1 VALAERGFQVTAVD
15 YSPAML
21 KRARQ
26 HATEVLKNVHFRKV
40 DLNGYLPFGAGS
52 FDGALC
58 VALLQVLD
66 DPTRFLAQVRQS
78 LRPNGYLLV
87 ESVRKLGA
95 LSRGENLG
103 LRDQAINKLKILVAR
118 LAPSVREYSSSDIV
132 SLVQHA
138 GMHAVRTDTY
148 DATFTV
154 LARTTAP

>member
-1 VALAERGFQVTAVD
+1 VGSLKTIGLKQFWNAHSRGWDSMRSEPSALTQIGLVADALRACLPPGGEVIDFGCGAGQYAVALAERGFQVTAVD

-87 ESVRKLGA
+87 
-95 LSRGENLG
+95 
-103 LRDQAINKLKILVAR
+103 
-118 LAPSVREYSSSDIV
+118 
-132 SLVQHA
+132 
-138 GMHAVRTDTY
+138 
-148 DATFTV
+148 
-154 LARTTAP
+154 